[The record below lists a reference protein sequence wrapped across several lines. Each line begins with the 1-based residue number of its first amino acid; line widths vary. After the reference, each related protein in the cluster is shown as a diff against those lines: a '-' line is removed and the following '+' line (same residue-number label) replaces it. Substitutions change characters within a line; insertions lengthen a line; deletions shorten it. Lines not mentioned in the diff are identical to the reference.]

1 MIVFKDLRITPDGQN
16 LLINAVVA
24 PYKYFEN
31 MYITSISI
39 DTERTFSPTGAPS
52 PGAILVYE
60 NKTNDTSIKE
70 VSVNIGPDKFKEKL
84 SSLNG
89 HIFYVYVTVAGT
101 PSADTPCTMDTE
113 YTLGVALNWQSIYQQ
128 GVDHMRKVV
137 NGCCGMP
144 KDFIDYI
151 LRFKAFELALRTAQ
165 YQLANDR
172 FKKWFAED
180 GAKFNPPCG
189 CN

>member
-1 MIVFKDLRITPDGQN
+1 MVIFNDLRITPDGQN
-16 LLINAVVA
+16 LFIDVKVA

-31 MYITSISI
+31 MFISSISI
-39 DTERTFSPTGAPS
+39 DTEETFSPTGKPS
-52 PGAILVYE
+52 SNAVVVYE
-60 NKTNDTSIKE
+60 NQDTTVKEYSINL
-70 VSVNIGPDKFKEKL
+70 SPDKFKL
-84 SSLNG
+84 SAFNN

-128 GVDHMRKVV
+128 GIDHMRKVV

>member
-1 MIVFKDLRITPDGQN
+1 MIVFNDLRITPDGEN
-16 LLINAVVA
+16 LLIDVMVA
-24 PYKYFEN
+24 PYGYFKD
-31 MYITSISI
+31 MYISSISI
-39 DTERTFSPTGAPS
+39 DTEDTFSTGKPS
-52 PGAILVYE
+52 SNAVVVYE
-60 NKTNDTSIKE
+60 NQDTTVKEHSI
-70 VSVNIGPDKFKEKL
+70 NITPDRFKFA
-84 SSLNG
+84 SLNG

-128 GVDHMRKVV
+128 GMDHMRKVV

>member
-1 MIVFKDLRITPDGQN
+1 MVVFNDLRITPDGQN
-16 LLINAVVA
+16 LLIDAIVA

-31 MYITSISI
+31 MYISSVSI
-39 DTERTFSPTGAPS
+39 DTDETFSPTGKPS
-52 PGAILVYE
+52 PNAVVVYE
-60 NKTNDTSIKE
+60 SQDTTVKEYSI
-70 VSVNIGPDKFKEKL
+70 NL
-84 SSLNG
+84 SPETFELTSFNG

-113 YTLGVALNWQSIYQQ
+113 YTLGVVLNWQSIYQQ
-128 GVDHMRKVV
+128 GIDHMRQVV

-144 KDFIDYI
+144 KSFIDYI
-151 LRFKAFELALRTAQ
+151 LRFKAFELAIRTAQ
-165 YQLANDR
+165 YSLANDR

-189 CN
+189 CK

>member
-1 MIVFKDLRITPDGQN
+1 MIVFNDLRITPDGEN
-16 LLINAVVA
+16 LLIDAMVA

-31 MYITSISI
+31 MYISSISI
-39 DTERTFSPTGAPS
+39 DTEETFSPTGKPS
-52 PGAILVYE
+52 SNAVVVYE
-60 NKTNDTSIKE
+60 NQDTTVKEHSI
-70 VSVNIGPDKFKEKL
+70 NITPDRFKFA
-84 SSLNG
+84 SLNG

>member
-1 MIVFKDLRITPDGQN
+1 MIVFNDLRITPDGEN
-16 LLINAVVA
+16 LLIDAMVA

-31 MYITSISI
+31 MYISSISI
-39 DTERTFSPTGAPS
+39 DTEETFSPTGKPS
-52 PGAILVYE
+52 SNAVVVYE
-60 NKTNDTSIKE
+60 NQDTTVKEHSI
-70 VSVNIGPDKFKEKL
+70 NITPDRFKFA
-84 SSLNG
+84 SLNG

-128 GVDHMRKVV
+128 GMDHMRKVV

>member
-1 MIVFKDLRITPDGQN
+1 MIVFNDLRITPDGEN
-16 LLINAVVA
+16 LLIDAMVA
-24 PYKYFEN
+24 PYGYFKD
-31 MYITSISI
+31 MYISSISI
-39 DTERTFSPTGAPS
+39 DTEDTFSTGKPS
-52 PGAILVYE
+52 SNAVVVYK
-60 NKTNDTSIKE
+60 NQDTTVKEHSI
-70 VSVNIGPDKFKEKL
+70 NITPDRFKFA
-84 SSLNG
+84 SLNG
-89 HIFYVYVTVAGT
+89 HIFYVYVTVA
-101 PSADTPCTMDTE
+101 DTPCTMNTE

-128 GVDHMRKVV
+128 GMDHMRKVV

>member
-1 MIVFKDLRITPDGQN
+1 MIVFKDLRITPDGEN
-16 LLINAVVA
+16 LLIDAMVA
-24 PYKYFEN
+24 PYGYFKD
-31 MYITSISI
+31 MYISSISI
-39 DTERTFSPTGAPS
+39 DTEDTFSTGKPS
-52 PGAILVYE
+52 SNAVVVYE
-60 NKTNDTSIKE
+60 NQDTTVKEHSI
-70 VSVNIGPDKFKEKL
+70 NITPDRFKFT
-84 SSLNG
+84 SLNG

-101 PSADTPCTMDTE
+101 PSIDTPCAMDTE
-113 YTLGVALNWQSIYQQ
+113 YTLGVALNWQPIYQQ
-128 GVDHMRKVV
+128 GIDHMKKVV

-180 GAKFNPPCG
+180 EVKFNPPCG
-189 CN
+189 CK